1 MTCLANM
8 KIARLVNKMSLNR
21 HMIREEAFQ
30 VLFALQSDPET
41 DIQAIYEAIPHHDKK
56 EIPAYLLTLVNG
68 VREHQDELDE
78 QINDLLASGWTINRL
93 AKPDLVILRLA
104 LFEMQYVDNVP
115 AVVAINEALELT
127 KTFSSDKSRKF
138 INGALGQ
145 FEKQTTNN

>member
-1 MTCLANM
+1 
-8 KIARLVNKMSLNR
+8 
-21 HMIREEAFQ
+21 MIREEAFQ

-78 QINDLLASGWTINRL
+78 QINGLLASGWTINRL

-115 AVVAINEALELT
+115 TVVAINEALELT

>member
-1 MTCLANM
+1 
-8 KIARLVNKMSLNR
+8 
-21 HMIREEAFQ
+21 MIREEAFQ

-68 VREHQDELDE
+68 VREHQDELDK
-78 QINDLLASGWTINRL
+78 QINGLLASGWTISRL

-104 LFEMQYVDNVP
+104 VFEMQYVDNVP